1 MTREAAITTPAGA
14 DGPPRRRR
22 GGTVAKI
29 ADELRQMIY
38 AGVFDRG
45 EKLVQERLAEQL
57 GVSRVP
63 LREAFVEL
71 ASEGLVTLRSNRGA
85 IVRGVSSDEIQQF
98 QEMRTQLETFLLS
111 RAIPITT
118 ADDLEEAETAL
129 AAAER
134 SSAETWAETNLEF
147 HRALYRPANRPY
159 ILAEVEKLYWNT
171 FRRVHPLIVMA
182 RDRSRSDREHRA
194 LLDHVSAGKVREAV
208 ELLEGHIL
216 LNGQGVIDA
225 LRALEARQ
233 AEPS

>member
-1 MTREAAITTPAGA
+1 
-14 DGPPRRRR
+14 
-22 GGTVAKI
+22 
-29 ADELRQMIY
+29 MIY
-38 AGVFDRG
+38 AGAFERG

-85 IVRGVSSDEIQQF
+85 VVNGVSSDEIQQF
-98 QEMRTQLETFLLS
+98 QEMRARLEAFLLS
-111 RAIPITT
+111 CAIPITT
-118 ADDLEEAETAL
+118 PEDLKNAENAL
-129 AAAER
+129 NAAENA
-134 SSAETWAETNLEF
+134 SAETWPQQNLEF
-147 HRALYRPANRPY
+147 HRVLYRPANRPF

-182 RDRSRSDREHRA
+182 RDRTRSNREHRA
-194 LLDHVSAGKVREAV
+194 LLQHVRSGEIREASD
-208 ELLEGHIL
+208 LLESHIL

-233 AEPS
+233 SENGA